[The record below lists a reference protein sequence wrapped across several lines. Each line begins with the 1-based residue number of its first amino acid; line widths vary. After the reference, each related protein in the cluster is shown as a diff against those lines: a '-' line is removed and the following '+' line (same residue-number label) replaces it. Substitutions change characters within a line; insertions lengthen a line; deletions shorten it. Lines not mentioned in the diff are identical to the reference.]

1 MISTRA
7 AWGTTEHLPDGVQE
21 AQADC
26 SILNNNS
33 PHPDSKSSNRG
44 TLRASRP
51 PLILSVIDFLLS
63 IGTITL
69 VFAKIDLPAS
79 SLLPADYEA

>member
-7 AWGTTEHLPDGVQE
+7 AWGTTEQLPDGVQE
-21 AQADC
+21 AQAES

-33 PHPDSKSSNRG
+33 PHPDLKSSNTG

-51 PLILSVIDFLLS
+51 PLILSAIDFLLS
-63 IGTITL
+63 IGTVTL

-79 SLLPADYEA
+79 GLLPVENEA